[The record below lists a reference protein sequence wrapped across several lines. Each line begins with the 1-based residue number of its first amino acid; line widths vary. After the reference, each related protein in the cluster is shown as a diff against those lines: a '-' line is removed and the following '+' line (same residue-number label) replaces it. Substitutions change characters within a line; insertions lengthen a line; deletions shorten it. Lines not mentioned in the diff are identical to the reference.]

1 MNKDLTKNPLQ
12 LKTYFL
18 VQAIEN
24 DLTQYLRDLAQ
35 ILRINKTSFLNDA
48 EAEERTLIFYNDDPK
63 VKDLDPQ
70 SLAGI
75 QSFISFLALP
85 QKVRGILQLS
95 STLKKRERDLFK
107 TINQTS
113 LLYGLRK
120 KVFHT
125 DGQFLKEVK
134 SEEFMNLLDFSK
146 HILGEH
152 KKIFPQTIDAVSFID
167 SDPDIKMI
175 LNHIG
180 PEFKENTFLINNA
193 PKPNYFDTGFVGR
206 QEIIQN
212 VIQELELNTPIITIY
227 GEGGLGKTAL
237 ARKIIEQISNSEV
250 LEDVYEVIYWHS
262 SKEEEFTF
270 EGLKSIDFDLLEN
283 IPKEIEDQYDYT
295 LEALKEETG
304 QKGSKILFVIDN
316 LETELVKDRK
326 KTLEHITYLRTFGQL
341 IITSRTRLG
350 QLEKPIRITPFSL
363 QETKVFLRNIAKQTN
378 NENVLRAGDEI
389 LEKWGLELNYS
400 PLSIKLFAFALNQ
413 GVSAETFLSSTNKN
427 DVNNFCFKNV
437 FETLSERAKEL
448 LFILRQINRPASQF
462 EILHLAKCFEEAS
475 DVLWDQD
482 VLNEARLN
490 LAASCF
496 IDDEYS
502 NNQQL
507 TKINDLAKNFIRF
520 NQRDLF
526 NDISDSI
533 SASIAK
539 QVSDLRNLPDLNQ
552 YGTDIF
558 DNDYFILNDES
569 SIEERAVAREIKKID
584 KLWKNYLNGRD
595 KDGLAVQKES
605 LDRAD
610 WVNWLNQYKEE
621 KALELVKNYQKL
633 ENSGARS
640 PALYRA
646 WGLMLANARQFTD
659 VIELFFKA
667 YDKATTEKGKAQV
680 LYNISVAYQRDKNYE
695 EAWKFAQELN
705 SLVDEPK
712 AKTLLASAL
721 HDLSKNEE
729 AYKVLSEMEK
739 NEISL
744 NRRRYLPL
752 VFHLMLKHSYF
763 EYNQIENLQDKLYF
777 AENAFASLSK
787 RINVNYIDETNE
799 KNLVSFVTSYIHF
812 CGIVYEK
819 DGEKTP
825 SGINT
830 LFKEKKYILDNVEYQ
845 SILSKLKSS
854 YPDLNLEREINLPIR
869 KRFVSNPEVDLIS
882 NIEFVSA
889 IKSYGFIKKTENT
902 DRVFFHFDDVIG
914 NPMELERNSKV
925 SFNIIAYRKKNEDAT
940 KAINVKL
947 VNSQGDFQ

>member
-1 MNKDLTKNPLQ
+1 MKKDLTKSPLQ

-24 DLTQYLRDLAQ
+24 DLTQYLRELTQ
-35 ILRINKTSFLNDA
+35 EQRINKTSFLNDA
-48 EAEERTLIFYNDDPK
+48 EAEARTLIFYNSDPK

-75 QSFISFLALP
+75 QSFISFLSLP
-85 QKVRGILQLS
+85 SKVRGILQLS
-95 STLKKRERDLFK
+95 SMLKKSERDVFK
-107 TINQTS
+107 TINQTK
-113 LLYGLRK
+113 LLYGLRT
-120 KVFHT
+120 KVSHT
-125 DGQFLKEVK
+125 DGQFLKEVN
-134 SEEFMNLLDFSK
+134 SEEFINLLDFSK

-152 KKIFPQTIDAVSFID
+152 KKIFPQTIEAFSFID
-167 SDPDIKMI
+167 SDPDIKTI

-262 SKEEEFTF
+262 SKQEEFTF

-283 IPKEIEDQYDYT
+283 IPKEIEDQYDFT

-326 KTLEHITYLRTFGQL
+326 KTLEHIGYLRTFGQL

-378 NENVLRAGDEI
+378 NVNVLRAGDEI

-462 EILHLAKCFEEAS
+462 EILHLAKCFEETS

-507 TKINDLAKNFIRF
+507 TKINDLAKNFVRF
-520 NQRDLF
+520 NQRDMF
-526 NDISDSI
+526 RDISDSI

-539 QVSDLRNLPDLNQ
+539 QVSDLRNLPNLNL
-552 YGTDIF
+552 YGSDIF
-558 DNDYFILNDES
+558 DNYYFILNDES
-569 SIEERAVAREIKKID
+569 SIEERAVAREIRKID
-584 KLWKNYLNGRD
+584 KLWKHYRNGQD
-595 KDGLAVQKES
+595 KDGLAVQKET
-605 LDRAD
+605 LEKED
-610 WVNWLNQYKEE
+610 WVNWLNQYREE

-633 ENSGARS
+633 EDSGAQS

-646 WGLMLANARQFTD
+646 WGLMLANANPSQFTD
-659 VIELFFKA
+659 VIELFFRA
-667 YDKATTEKGKAQV
+667 YDRATTEKGKAQV

-712 AKTLLASAL
+712 AKIQLASTL
-721 HDLSKNEE
+721 HDIAKNEE
-729 AYKVLSEMEK
+729 ANKILSEMEES
-739 NEISL
+739 EISS
-744 NRRRYLPL
+744 NRSRYLPL
-752 VFHLMLKHSYF
+752 IFHLMLKHSYF
-763 EYNQIENLQDKLYF
+763 EFNQIENLQDKLFF

-799 KNLVSFVTSYIHF
+799 KNLVSLVMSYIHF
-812 CGIVYEK
+812 CGIVYDK
-819 DGEKTP
+819 NGEKIP
-825 SGINT
+825 LGINT
-830 LFKEKKYILDNVEYQ
+830 LFKENKYILDNVEHQ
-845 SILSKLKSS
+845 AVLTKLKSS
-854 YPDLNLEREINLPIR
+854 YPDLDLKKEINLPIR
-869 KRFVSNPEVDLIS
+869 KRFVTDQEDVVIS

-889 IKSYGFIKKTENT
+889 IKSYGFIKKTEKT
-902 DRVFFHFDDVIG
+902 DRIFFHFDDVKG
-914 NPMELERNSKV
+914 NPMELEMNSKV
-925 SFNIIAYRKKNEDAT
+925 SFNIKTYKKRNEDAT
-940 KAINVKL
+940 KAINITL
-947 VNSQGDFQ
+947 VNS